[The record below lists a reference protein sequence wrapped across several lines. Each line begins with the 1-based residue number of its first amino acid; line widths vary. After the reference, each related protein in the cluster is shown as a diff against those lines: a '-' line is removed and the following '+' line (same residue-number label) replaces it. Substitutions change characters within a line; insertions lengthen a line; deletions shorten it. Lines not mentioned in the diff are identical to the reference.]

1 MVCFLNHLAANA
13 NHLSIGV
20 FFLASMDSGR
30 MKDFSV
36 VLLDMDKRQSMFSAR
51 LEFAENRIKVLE
63 KVNAELTT
71 DVRRYQSIVAL
82 NNVIIGLKRDKDGN
96 FEPMDVT
103 NIVQELLGHAKRL
116 TDLEDK

>member
-1 MVCFLNHLAANA
+1 
-13 NHLSIGV
+13 
-20 FFLASMDSGR
+20 
-30 MKDFSV
+30 
-36 VLLDMDKRQSMFSAR
+36 MFSAR

-71 DVRRYQSIVAL
+71 NVRRYQSIVAL